1 MKRKTV
7 KELEQLLQEQVDG
20 TSDLVKDC
28 NLWREKY
35 QKLVEENKVL
45 RKQTSEMTRVISS
58 SKGEAEKLKTE
69 IEILVEE
76 NKKLKSQS
84 IVSFLKGKLKSCAL

>member
-35 QKLVEENKVL
+35 QKLTEENKVL
-45 RKQTSEMTRVISS
+45 RRQLPEMAREISL
-58 SKGEAEKLKTE
+58 SKGEIEKLKTE

-76 NKKLKSQS
+76 NEKLKCQS
-84 IVSFLKGKLKSCAL
+84 IVSFLKSKIRR